1 MTDKPMSHAEIVRK
15 AAAAL
20 EWEGISDELCPDLER
35 IAKRLEEIDAP
46 KFVIPLHY
54 FQACSDAGVPIT
66 WVVGEEKPT

>member
-1 MTDKPMSHAEIVRK
+1 MNMSDAEIVRFV
-15 AAAAL
+15 AACL
-20 EWEGISDELCPDLER
+20 EWKGSVNEPTLADLER

-66 WVVGEEKPT
+66 WVVDEEKKPT